1 MKNRNII
8 LSTILFF
15 FFTTASSQ
23 TFKIVETANDVID
36 NYLVAVGGIK
46 LDSIYSYLVDGT
58 ANLQGLNI
66 PYKEYVNFKNKEYYL
81 NINSDTLKALK
92 FVINDTIRW
101 VQTYKKGKDFNI
113 DVSDNEHKVLNKYF
127 IDFNYFFF
135 FLNYKKYKLDIAFD
149 SVKIDN
155 ELFYRI
161 DFSKIDTLMCTAL
174 FDSKNFYLREYSVE
188 APTEDIMGY
197 SKFKYVFD
205 DYRQI
210 NKTNIKMPFAYTIN
224 DFFDIKVSE
233 YLFNKNIEKNLL
245 LMPEKIDQSKYKG
258 RDDPK
263 TK

>member
-1 MKNRNII
+1 MKNKNII
-8 LSTILFF
+8 LFTILSFLLG
-15 FFTTASSQ
+15 TASSQ
-23 TFKIVETANDVID
+23 TFKTVETANDVID
-36 NYLVAVGGIK
+36 NYLVAVGGMK
-46 LDSIYSYLVDGT
+46 LDNIYSYLVNGT
-58 ANLQGLNI
+58 VNLQGLNI
-66 PYKEYVNFKNKEYYL
+66 PYEEYVNFKDKKYYL
-81 NINSDTLKALK
+81 NINSDTIKVLK

-101 VQTYKKGKDFNI
+101 VQTYKKGEDFNI

-135 FLNYKKYKLDIAFD
+135 FANYKKYKLDITFD

-155 ELFYRI
+155 GLFYRI

-210 NKTNIKMPFAYTIN
+210 NKTQIKMPFTYIIN
-224 DFFDIKVSE
+224 DFFDIKVNE
-233 YLFNKNIEKNLL
+233 YLFNKIIEKSALNA
-245 LMPEKIDQSKYKG
+245 
-258 RDDPK
+258 
-263 TK
+263 